1 MAKVNGG
8 LIRESRK
15 RACLTQTELAKGI
28 CTPSMISQ
36 IENGKAIPS
45 EELLSKLADRM
56 GVPIAA
62 LFEEIN

>member
-1 MAKVNGG
+1 MTKPNGL

-36 IENGKAIPS
+36 IESGKAVPS
-45 EELLSKLADRM
+45 EELLSKLADRLC
-56 GVPIAA
+56 VPVAA
-62 LFEEIN
+62 LVGDIN